1 MLKKIKNSVSILII
15 FQCLILAGFAQEGK
29 RNNVSSVVRNKYSPN
44 LYVEKLNFRVTLVD
58 LPGAKVPESNWQTSY
73 EIYFV
78 SEENFD
84 NMIPKIGRREPVL
97 QDFSE
102 KILLAGGDFK
112 KNSLQGI
119 SQRIVE
125 KNAVVFATK
134 IPKNSKTEFAK
145 IITFFTVKI
154 YDAKLKETIYRTGL
168 FVLPPFVS
176 NGSEK
181 NPIRNLF
188 LNFFVTDSG
197 ILYTSNLER
206 SKTNTDWQR

>member
-1 MLKKIKNSVSILII
+1 MLKKLKDSISILII
-15 FQCLILAGFAQEGK
+15 FQCLMLMVFAQEGK
-29 RNNVSSVVRNKYSPN
+29 MNNVSSIVRNKYSPN
-44 LYVEKLNFRVTLVD
+44 LYAEKLNFRVTLVD
-58 LPGAKVPESNWQTSY
+58 LPGAKVADSNWQTSY

-84 NMIPKIGRREPVL
+84 NTIPKIGRREPVP

-102 KILLAGGDFK
+102 KILLASGDFK
-112 KNSLQGI
+112 KNSLQDI

-125 KNAVVFATK
+125 KYAVIFNTK

-154 YDAKLKETIYRTGL
+154 YDAKLNENIYRTGL
-168 FVLPPFVS
+168 FVLPPFVP

-181 NPIRNLF
+181 NPVRNLF

-197 ILYTSNLER
+197 KLYTSNLER
-206 SKTNTDWQR
+206 SKTNADW